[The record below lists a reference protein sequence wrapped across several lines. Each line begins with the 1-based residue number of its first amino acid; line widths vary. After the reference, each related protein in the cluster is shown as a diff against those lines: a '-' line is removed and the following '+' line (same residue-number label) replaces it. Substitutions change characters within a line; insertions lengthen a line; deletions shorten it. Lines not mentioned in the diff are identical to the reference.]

1 MRRTCKRRTE
11 VDFQQRVNSEI
22 PLNSLTFETFATEE
36 ILHVCFLYVFVF
48 LSLSKL
54 LNFLQSFGE
63 IKLIDFL
70 CLTVFT
76 HSL

>member
-1 MRRTCKRRTE
+1 MSGVVEKGSTGHLNRLMRRTCKRRTE

-36 ILHVCFLYVFVF
+36 ILHVCFRYVFVF

-54 LNFLQSFGE
+54 F
-63 IKLIDFL
+63 
-70 CLTVFT
+70 
-76 HSL
+76 